1 MDLSACMNV
10 IKKMLHL
17 LFSKVKGSLQWI
29 LALFSRFLRIHKL
42 GAHERPEKRTL
53 NDEATNKGRDGFNIH
68 PTLAASVVPSPP
80 IREQQGVPF
89 PTPSPV
95 SIYVHP
101 PSQTHPHLQSQL
113 NSSPQSLSSSLPH
126 VEENSDHNL
135 SAFYPGSRNSVYN
148 YISHY
153 PSPRCILPSQRPRYD
168 RRIEVCANF
177 IHILQQLL
185 SVHLVEL
192 NPHRSNFYQS
202 ELLSRTSM

>member
-1 MDLSACMNV
+1 M
-10 IKKMLHL
+10 
-17 LFSKVKGSLQWI
+17 G
-29 LALFSRFLRIHKL
+29 
-42 GAHERPEKRTL
+42 
-53 NDEATNKGRDGFNIH
+53 
-68 PTLAASVVPSPP
+68 SPP

-101 PSQTHPHLQSQL
+101 PSQTHLHLQSQL

-177 IHILQQLL
+177 IHVFQQLL
-185 SVHLVEL
+185 SVHLVES
-192 NPHRSNFYQS
+192 NPHRSIFYQS

>member
-1 MDLSACMNV
+1 
-10 IKKMLHL
+10 MLHL

-42 GAHERPEKRTL
+42 GAHERPEKRTF